1 MTALYIVSCVF
12 DAFVIYLLFEDIL
25 GKRKSSVNKWILML
39 ALLAQQFISS
49 LILNKMQSVYARLIV
64 MIVGTFLLTLF
75 YVTDLVKRFFAMAVF
90 IGFSIIAEGI
100 AEGVMVLLGI
110 NKGEE
115 EEIIALFLVEIF
127 LLLLVLFKKIFTKR
141 EGNIPIRYQVGFL
154 IVPVLSV
161 VVINGMV
168 SGQPTISWLFGVIS
182 LLILNMVSYYLLN
195 TLTGY
200 ITEQSNKEQME
211 RQIKTQKEKYEQ
223 LASSFIQGNRLI
235 HDVNK
240 HNQMIKKY
248 LEESDYKEAI
258 NYIEKIDDSFA
269 DSIIGGF
276 KERLEQIGCAVE
288 LSVKIN
294 KNRKIMD
301 DYDLVVVLG
310 NVTDNIIEAVTCGEK
325 KRSYVEMKLEMTHT
339 SFVFYAKNSVSSEKK
354 KEKNKWFHGL
364 GLSNVKD
371 TVENYGGTMLVS
383 HTKESYE
390 TMIQVPIREE

>member
-12 DAFVIYLLFEDIL
+12 DAFVIYLLFEDIF

-49 LILNKMQSVYARLIV
+49 LILNKTQSVYARLIV
-64 MIVGTFLLTLF
+64 MIVGTFFLTLF
-75 YVTDLVKRFFAMAVF
+75 YETDLVKRFFAMAVF

-100 AEGVMVLLGI
+100 AEVV
-110 NKGEE
+110 
-115 EEIIALFLVEIF
+115 
-127 LLLLVLFKKIFTKR
+127 IFTNR

-248 LEESDYKEAI
+248 LEESDYEEAI

-269 DSIIGGF
+269 ELYSSVNTGNLVVDSIIGRF

>member
-49 LILNKMQSVYARLIV
+49 LILNKTQSVYARLIV
-64 MIVGTFLLTLF
+64 MIVGTFLLTIF
-75 YVTDLVKRFFAMAVF
+75 YETDLVKRFFAMAVF
-90 IGFSIIAEGI
+90 IVFSIIAEGI
-100 AEGVMVLLGI
+100 AEVLMVLLGI
-110 NKGEE
+110 TKGEE

-127 LLLLVLFKKIFTKR
+127 LLLLV
-141 EGNIPIRYQVGFL
+141 
-154 IVPVLSV
+154 
-161 VVINGMV
+161 
-168 SGQPTISWLFGVIS
+168 LFGVIS

-223 LASSFIQGNRLI
+223 LASSFVQGNRLI

-248 LEESDYKEAI
+248 LEESDYEEAI

-269 DSIIGGF
+269 ELYSSVNTGNLVVDSIIGGF

>member
-12 DAFVIYLLFEDIL
+12 DAFVIYLLFEDIF

-49 LILNKMQSVYARLIV
+49 LILNKTQSVYARLIV
-64 MIVGTFLLTLF
+64 MIVGTFFLTLF
-75 YVTDLVKRFFAMAVF
+75 YETDLVKRFFAMAVF
-90 IGFSIIAEGI
+90 IGFSLIAEGI
-100 AEGVMVLLGI
+100 AEVVMVLLGI
-110 NKGEE
+110 TKGEE

-211 RQIKTQKEKYEQ
+211 RQIKTQKEKYLK
-223 LASSFIQGNRLI
+223 LASSFIQVNRLL

-240 HNQMIKKY
+240 PNQQHRLNQHNQMIKKY
-248 LEESDYKEAI
+248 LEESDYEEAI

-269 DSIIGGF
+269 ELYSSVNTGNLVVDSIIGRF

-325 KRSYVEMKLEMTHT
+325 KR
-339 SFVFYAKNSVSSEKK
+339 
-354 KEKNKWFHGL
+354 
-364 GLSNVKD
+364 
-371 TVENYGGTMLVS
+371 
-383 HTKESYE
+383 
-390 TMIQVPIREE
+390 

>member
-1 MTALYIVSCVF
+1 MDF
-12 DAFVIYLLFEDIL
+12 DASFACSAIYFIIDIKL
-25 GKRKSSVNKWILML
+25 DAVCLCTIDS
-39 ALLAQQFISS
+39 
-49 LILNKMQSVYARLIV
+49 YDCE
-64 MIVGTFLLTLF
+64 
-75 YVTDLVKRFFAMAVF
+75 TDLVKRFFAMAVF

-100 AEGVMVLLGI
+100 AEVVMVLLGI
-110 NKGEE
+110 TKGEE

-200 ITEQSNKEQME
+200 ITEQSNKELME

-248 LEESDYKEAI
+248 LEESDYEEAI

-269 DSIIGGF
+269 ELYSSVNTGNLVVDSIIGRF

>member
-1 MTALYIVSCVF
+1 MTALYIVSCAF
-12 DAFVIYLLFEDIL
+12 DAFVIYLLFEDIF

-49 LILNKMQSVYARLIV
+49 LILNKTQSVYARLIV
-64 MIVGTFLLTLF
+64 MIVGS
-75 YVTDLVKRFFAMAVF
+75 FFTMAVF

-100 AEGVMVLLGI
+100 AEVVMVLLGI

-141 EGNIPIRYQVGFL
+141 EGNIPIKYQVGFL

-269 DSIIGGF
+269 ELYSSVNTGNLVVDSIIGRF